1 MSKELRKKKKREK
14 LELDRQN
21 RLNVINKKY
30 EELQNLLSEY
40 EKDYGVKQRLYIAP
54 FYELLDMLCGQ
65 KIGGIYN
72 EFNQRCNKGSKRIL

>member
-54 FYELLDMLCGQ
+54 FYELLDMLCG
-65 KIGGIYN
+65 
-72 EFNQRCNKGSKRIL
+72 

>member
-1 MSKELRKKKKREK
+1 MIENRCLKRSRNVVSMSKELRKKKKREK

-54 FYELLDMLCGQ
+54 FYELLDMLCG
-65 KIGGIYN
+65 
-72 EFNQRCNKGSKRIL
+72 

>member
-1 MSKELRKKKKREK
+1 MLYMSNDRKQVFKTEQECCKYEQRIEEEKEKREK

-54 FYELLDMLCGQ
+54 FYELLDMLCG
-65 KIGGIYN
+65 
-72 EFNQRCNKGSKRIL
+72 